1 VPDIT
6 HTESEAEIGVV
17 TALQGD
23 DAIVEIM
30 EQEICETC
38 GARLVCRPDKTGK
51 RTLRAINSVGAKI
64 GNEVCITE
72 KSNILL
78 KMSFFQYGLPFLGFM
93 AGIFLLYAT
102 NLSMIPLPKELLLFL
117 GGIAGL
123 VISAFISRY
132 YVKKLAEGNAHFFE
146 ITRILSG
153 FKPNPYHLQ

>member
-1 VPDIT
+1 MPDIA
-6 HTESEAEIGVV
+6 HTESEVEIGIV

-30 EQEICETC
+30 GQEICETC
-38 GARLVCRPDKTGK
+38 GARLVCRPDQSGK
-51 RTLRAINSVGAKI
+51 RTLRAANSLGAKI
-64 GNEVCITE
+64 GNEVYITE

-102 NLSMIPLPKELLLFL
+102 DLSMIPLPKELLLFL

-132 YVKKLAEGNAHFFE
+132 YVKKMAEGNAHFFE
-146 ITRILSG
+146 ITKILND
-153 FKPNPYHLQ
+153 FRPNPYHLQ